1 MKAPKLTETE
11 TWSLK
16 DLSRAYGM
24 TVEGF
29 RYRCQRLKIR
39 PIIYNNNFEYR
50 LNKIEI
56 DRVLE
61 FAKRKDDTLPE
72 VIYVHT
78 TWLVLQSKL
87 NFE

>member
-16 DLSRAYGM
+16 DLSKAYGM
-24 TVEGF
+24 TVEGL

-39 PIIYNNNFEYR
+39 PVIYNKNFEYR

-61 FAKRKDDTLPE
+61 FAKRKDDILPE
-72 VIYVHT
+72 IIYVHT
-78 TWLVLQSKL
+78 TWLVLESKL